1 MRLSVG
7 LTFFDCHFF
16 AIHVIRNGRQMYWL
30 TILFSFPLQGSLSI
44 SG

>member
-16 AIHVIRNGRQMYWL
+16 AIHVIRNGRQIYWL
-30 TILFSFPLQGSLSI
+30 TIFLFALPGSLAI